1 MRSFCAMACALFV
14 VSTAALTRAELP
26 GYDASIPCPDY
37 ARAFV
42 PPELPANTP
51 GILVE
56 KTAKGLVT
64 LLAPDGT
71 ELSRKVTE
79 AEGLQVL
86 EIPEPLVVGQVYSV
100 ATSSDCGSN
109 KVTFKATAEVALP
122 TSAGTVSAVTPSF
135 SPSFYRCDAAG
146 NPIGTQRVFL
156 RFQPSL
162 DLEPFLGVSDV
173 DLVID
178 GVVQSDKLY
187 AGTRPGGAAKGAE
200 LGSVTLS
207 CPSAP
212 VSRRVSA
219 TVSVAGMPRISTAE
233 LVVDL
238 QCPAPVPLSKCAP
251 AETDAG
257 TMDAGTDA
265 PRLDGGEVGCSTTG
279 SGLGLF
285 GWTAI
290 AGVLGVVA
298 RRLRGHGR
306 P

>member
-1 MRSFCAMACALFV
+1 MASIVLV
-14 VSTAALTRAELP
+14 VSTTFVAQAELP
-26 GYDASIPCPDY
+26 SYDASIPCPDY

-79 AEGLQVL
+79 AGGLQVL
-86 EIPEPLVVGQVYSV
+86 EIPAPLVVGQVYTV

-109 KVTFKATAEVALP
+109 KVTFKAVAEASLP
-122 TSAGTVSAVTPSF
+122 TSAGTLSAVTPSF

-173 DLVID
+173 DVVID
-178 GVVQSDKLY
+178 GVVQSDLY

-200 LGSVTLS
+200 LGSVPLS

-265 PRLDGGEVGCSTTG
+265 PRMDGGEAGCSTTG

-285 GWTAI
+285 GWMAVT
-290 AGVLGVVA
+290 GVLGVVA

-306 P
+306 PVTRT